1 MFCSSIKKAI
11 WNFMAYAHL
20 FYEFKPEN
28 FYNENIVS
36 NLILCIITILLLYI
50 LGEQEKKIH
59 GTKLFC
65 YNNRNKQTKLFL
77 VGLHD
82 HKENFWAG
90 HSLKN

>member
-1 MFCSSIKKAI
+1 
-11 WNFMAYAHL
+11 MAYAHL

-50 LGEQEKKIH
+50 LWRTRKNKFTGQNYSVIQTEK
-59 GTKLFC
+59 
-65 YNNRNKQTKLFL
+65 NQTKLFL
-77 VGLHD
+77 VGSHD